1 MKVKRVYLHYVPR
14 RQLCKNY
21 SQNSFPLSETK
32 FEIDKLNSKV
42 REATKNKS
50 PTLTANQFGVASTLL
65 AN

>member
-1 MKVKRVYLHYVPR
+1 MKVKRVYLQYVPR
-14 RQLCKNY
+14 WQLCKNY
-21 SQNSFPLSETK
+21 SQNFFPLSETK
-32 FEIDKLNSKV
+32 FEIDKLNSKI

>member
-1 MKVKRVYLHYVPR
+1 MKVKRVYLHVGNCAKIIR
-14 RQLCKNY
+14 KTLF
-21 SQNSFPLSETK
+21 SLSKTK

>member
-1 MKVKRVYLHYVPR
+1 MYQVGNCAKIIRELIWHIAV
-14 RQLCKNY
+14 
-21 SQNSFPLSETK
+21 FPLSETK
-32 FEIDKLNSKV
+32 FEIDKLNSKI

>member
-1 MKVKRVYLHYVPR
+1 MQKLFAELIWRIAV
-14 RQLCKNY
+14 
-21 SQNSFPLSETK
+21 FPLSETK
-32 FEIDKLNSKV
+32 FEIDKLNLKI